1 MREWSLITNHGLV
14 LAAISRDSKQT
25 IREIGDAAGI
35 MERTA
40 YGIVVDLEKAGYI
53 KRTKVGTRN
62 IYAIKHDMPLVSRLS
77 DASVGDLLA
86 LFGRQHPIV
95 NANKIAADYD
105 KGALDIT
112 FPKAPEVKP
121 NKITVAAKK

>member
-14 LAAISRDSKQT
+14 LAAISRNSKKT
-25 IREIGDAAGI
+25 IREIGDDVGI
-35 MERTA
+35 TERTA

-62 IYAIKHDMPLVSRLS
+62 IYAINPDMPLVSRLS

-86 LFGRQHPIV
+86 LFGWQRGKRTK
-95 NANKIAADYD
+95 KIQQ
-105 KGALDIT
+105 G
-112 FPKAPEVKP
+112 VK
-121 NKITVAAKK
+121 